1 MKNFDHV
8 DYEIR
13 HASHKDIHAISDV
26 LHAAFWEFKSLYTP
40 EAFQATTP
48 DAQIVLQR
56 MKEGPMWVAVLNNK
70 VVATVSAVANGKS
83 LYVRGMAVHPLF
95 RSMGLGQALLRNVE
109 NFALSTAYESMQL
122 STTPF
127 LVAAIA
133 LYRTF
138 GFIRSDQGPHDLFG
152 TPLFTMTKRLALES
166 AP

>member
-1 MKNFDHV
+1 
-8 DYEIR
+8 
-13 HASHKDIHAISDV
+13 
-26 LHAAFWEFKSLYTP
+26 
-40 EAFQATTP
+40 
-48 DAQIVLQR
+48 

-109 NFALSTAYESMQL
+109 NFALSTAYESMHL
-122 STTPF
+122 STTLF
-127 LVAAIA
+127 LSAAIS
-133 LYRTF
+133 LYQTF